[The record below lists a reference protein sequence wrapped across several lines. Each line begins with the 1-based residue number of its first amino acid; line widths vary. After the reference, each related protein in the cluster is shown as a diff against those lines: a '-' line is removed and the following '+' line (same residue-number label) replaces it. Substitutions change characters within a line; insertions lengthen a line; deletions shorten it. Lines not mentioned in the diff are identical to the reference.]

1 MSDQYEKDGTDALAG
16 KLHHEFGR
24 LIAIETE
31 ELERLTANRDQ
42 LEREQGRLMQAHYA
56 DAIPLSVLKR
66 EQDRIAAELDK
77 VTRRIDAHYGDYA
90 DAPPTKTTPSAC
102 SPTAPKPTDGCATKP
117 SSPRSSSTKTM
128 ICASSKTDPSKCC
141 SIRRSMPTP

>member
-42 LEREQGRLMQAHYA
+42 LEREQGRLMQAH
-56 DAIPLSVLKR
+56 
-66 EQDRIAAELDK
+66 
-77 VTRRIDAHYGDYA
+77 
-90 DAPPTKTTPSAC
+90 
-102 SPTAPKPTDGCATKP
+102 
-117 SSPRSSSTKTM
+117 
-128 ICASSKTDPSKCC
+128 
-141 SIRRSMPTP
+141 